1 MQSHPTAAPPRL
13 ASSRWALVGGA
24 VVLFAAVAFG
34 AWMRVHAALHD
45 PWFDATQAEGMLKSD
60 PALLYYFVERILESG
75 GWLPADVHAD
85 PRILHPTPV
94 DVTALFP
101 LGMEF
106 VVAWWRM
113 LSGSGEPLHMTC
125 LRVTSVLASCAAI
138 GVYGLAL
145 ELTRRVGWALAA
157 LGVFTFTWANYR
169 TVGFLLVGEDFS
181 VPWFALHLYLLARAA
196 RLRTPASIV
205 LAALTWIAAL
215 ATWHAT
221 SFFASIE
228 AVLVWAWFARS
239 GANPLAAP
247 KAWLFPVVAFAL
259 SLLVPILWGTRFYG
273 ALPVQILFG
282 LAAAAW
288 LAHRGTR
295 SHGVLVAASI
305 AAAAAWFGIAW
316 LVARALGGELSE
328 YGPVWGLLAAKLR
341 YLGEL
346 PTDPL
351 ALPAEVR
358 LMWQGPFATAQP
370 GDLASQL
377 GFGLLVLP
385 LLVLGAGRAWMRR
398 GGGASTALLG
408 AALIVGLVLAW
419 LISRT
424 VILPGLLLPVAVAG
438 CCSEWSARWASQRA
452 RTGIAAALVGLVFV
466 QAADCADRV
475 RGFESSWYRPPQR
488 QQELRALVRALPSL
502 VPDGEAIA
510 SDFMNST
517 AILAHTRHPILLQPK
532 YEDRESRRRA
542 VQFFD
547 AIYHRTPD
555 EVRRMLLDE
564 YQCRYLV
571 LDRFT
576 LTRLGASLYL
586 GGVRSDARPTPGTWW
601 ELLAR
606 EAGPTLPEVRGYRL
620 LYRSPTTI
628 RDDDGRA
635 TDFYRVYEVVP

>member
-1 MQSHPTAAPPRL
+1 MQPQRTEAPLPL
-13 ASSRWALVGGA
+13 ASSRWALAGA
-24 VVLFAAVAFG
+24 AAVLLAAIAFG
-34 AWMRVHAALHD
+34 AWMRVHAALND
-45 PWFDATQAEGMLKSD
+45 PWFDPTQAEGMLKSD

-75 GWLPADVHAD
+75 GWLPADIHAD
-85 PRILHPTPV
+85 PRILHPTGV

-113 LSGSGEPLHMTC
+113 LSGSDEPLHMTC

-181 VPWFALHLYLLARAA
+181 VPWFALHLYLFARAA

-239 GANPLAAP
+239 GENPLAAP
-247 KAWLFPVVAFAL
+247 RAWLFAVVALAL
-259 SLLVPILWGTRFYG
+259 SLLVPVLWSTRFFG
-273 ALPVQILFG
+273 ALPVQILLG
-282 LAAAAW
+282 LGVAAWLARGGHRAQGVLVGASIAGAAAW
-288 LAHRGTR
+288 L
-295 SHGVLVAASI
+295 
-305 AAAAAWFGIAW
+305 GIAW
-316 LVARALGGELSE
+316 LAARTLGGELSE
-328 YGPVWGLLAAKLR
+328 YGHVWGLVAAKLR

-346 PTDPL
+346 PADPQ
-351 ALPAEVR
+351 ALSAEVR
-358 LMWQGPFATAQP
+358 LMWQGPFATARL

-377 GFGLLVLP
+377 GFGLLALPVLAI
-385 LLVLGAGRAWMRR
+385 GAGRVWIRR
-398 GGGASTALLG
+398 THEGSTALLG
-408 AALIVGLVLAW
+408 AALAVGLVLAW
-419 LISRT
+419 LIART
-424 VILPGLLLPVAVAG
+424 VILPGLLLPVAVAWCG
-438 CCSEWSARWASQRA
+438 VKGSDRWASP
-452 RTGIAAALVGLVFV
+452 RTRSVITAAVLGLIVV
-466 QAADCADRV
+466 QAADCADRI
-475 RGFESSWYRPPQR
+475 RAFESSWYRPAQR
-488 QQELRALVRALPSL
+488 QEELRALVRAIPGL
-502 VPDGEAIA
+502 VPEGEAIA

-555 EVRRMLLDE
+555 ELRRLLLEE
-564 YQCRYLV
+564 YRCRYLV
-571 LDRFT
+571 LDRYT
-576 LTRLGASLYL
+576 LARLGASLYL
-586 GGVRSDARPTPGTWW
+586 GGVRSDAPATPGTWW

-606 EAGPTLPEVRGYRL
+606 EAGPLLPEVPGYRL
-620 LYRSPTTI
+620 LYRSPRTI
-628 RDDDGRA
+628 RDEGGNA
-635 TDFYRVYEVVP
+635 TDFFRLYELTP